1 MARRSIALTLTVLV
15 AAGACAA
22 ASPATAQTPPF
33 QTVKVP
39 AGPRDRPVVAFG
51 TYDVASAPVVQ
62 PIVLLNSSAETI
74 TLAPPVVENPMTT
87 FLKRAD
93 PFALDGQTCSAVPL
107 APGQWCTV
115 YVRLTPALS
124 RGPSRSARHASDY
137 SYLIVTP
144 AGKPATRVTLE
155 AQVRHPSLLVPIA
168 STPLRLGRVRAGSVS
183 TTKPVTL
190 RVLGS
195 YDLVAG
201 RVTLQGEDASQFRVA
216 ADQCSG
222 LSLKPFALCSYEVAF
237 APTSAGLKSATVEVI
252 GAGGSP
258 PRTTHSVLGTGLPTV
273 AQTLRLLA
281 RRAGYLIAGGRL
293 VRLLARPRFSLGS
306 HAWPGAGSLR
316 AWVEV
321 VTPSGRRSLA
331 ASRPMQVL
339 GTGRDPVSV
348 KVREGALREL
358 TARGRRRRA
367 IVRFQLATPD
377 GATAVGERRLRVS
390 GRLPKRR

>member
-1 MARRSIALTLTVLV
+1 MARRSIALTLTFL
-15 AAGACAA
+15 ATAGAGALAVPAA
-22 ASPATAQTPPF
+22 AQTLSS

-51 TYDVASAPVVQ
+51 THDVAAAPVVQ
-62 PIVLLNSSAETI
+62 PIVLLNSSVETI
-74 TLAPPVVENPMTT
+74 TLAPPVVQNPMTT
-87 FLKRAD
+87 FQKRTD
-93 PFALDGQTCSAVPL
+93 PFALDGETCSAVPL

-124 RGPSRSARHASDY
+124 RGASRSPRRAGDY

-155 AQVRHPSLLVPIA
+155 AHVRHPSLLVPIG
-168 STPLRLGRVRAGSVS
+168 STPLRFGRARVGSVS
-183 TTKPVTL
+183 MTR
-190 RVLGS
+190 RVRLEVQGS

-201 RVTLQGEDASQFRVA
+201 RVTLEGEDASQFRIS

-237 APTSAGLKSATVEVI
+237 APTSAGLKSAAVEVV

-258 PRTTHSVLGTGLPTV
+258 PRTTQTVFGTGLPTG

-293 VRLLARPRFSLGS
+293 VRLLTRPRFSLGS
-306 HAWPGAGSLR
+306 HAWPAAGSVR

-321 VTPSGRRSLA
+321 ATPSGRRSLA
-331 ASRPMQVL
+331 ESRSMPVL
-339 GTGRDPVSV
+339 GTGRDPVMV
-348 KVREGALREL
+348 KVRKGALRAL
-358 TARGRRRRA
+358 TARGKRRWA
-367 IVRFQLATPD
+367 IVRFQLTGAD
-377 GATAVGERRLRVS
+377 GVAAVGERRLRVS